1 MWKREPLFR
10 QLEILKLLQDNP
22 MRTEEIGNYFRSP
35 NNLSNDSRTT
45 QKDLE
50 ALRDGVEILETV
62 VKVTEETRSH
72 SIKYYK

>member
-1 MWKREPLFR
+1 
-10 QLEILKLLQDNP
+10 

-50 ALRDGVEILETV
+50 ALRDGVEILGTV